1 MEKQLL
7 QQDTGW
13 KALTLD
19 SGMELWFWPHDDA
32 ELAATLSQTLEIKA
46 ESERLDRPVDHEAK
60 VFVISMD
67 APGASTWIY
76 ELRHDPKTRL
86 SPIIAV
92 KRSEE
97 VPIETLAADRVMPLD
112 PSLLRTVVRDLEDCV
127 VRILML
133 PPADHVSISER
144 QELDMV
150 RYFYTRQSDC
160 VRVHLD
166 PLSRVGFRIP
176 VVESILGLSAIDALD
191 ALEEYREL
199 GYFEGHI
206 EEQLY
211 LCRSCRSV
219 RLIFRETCPR
229 CHVPSLQERATI
241 HHFRCAYVADKVDFI
256 HGDELICPKCDKRL
270 RHVGVDHDFPE
281 NTLHCAQ
288 CDESWAEG
296 AVEVRCLECAETSDV
311 EHAHRI
317 QIRSYT
323 PTRAMRRAAKM
334 CQSPLL
340 SNSKAMTLTLES
352 IEPAVFRLLKEHTRT
367 VARRYHRDAKILR
380 IDTRGLYDHYD
391 VAGHVEYRSLLVEI
405 AKRLKA
411 STRIGDATA
420 VTRDCA
426 IEILLPETTQEE
438 AVVVLERINQKILEI
453 EGLSGHIGYSIQDLT
468 EKEDRG

>member
-7 QQDTGW
+7 EDKPGW

-19 SGMELWFWPHDDA
+19 SGMELWFWPHDDEA
-32 ELAATLSQTLEIKA
+32 LAATLGESLEVRA
-46 ESERLDRPVDHEAK
+46 ETTRLDRPQNHESK

-76 ELRHDPKTRL
+76 ELRHDPLTRL

-92 KRSEE
+92 QRGDE
-97 VPIETLAADRVMPLD
+97 VPVETLAADRVVPLD
-112 PSLLRTVVRDLEDCV
+112 PALIRTTVRDLEDCV
-127 VRILML
+127 IRILML
-133 PPADHVSISER
+133 PPADHVSVSER

-160 VRVHLD
+160 VRVELD
-166 PLSRVGFRIP
+166 ANSRVGFRIP
-176 VVESILGLSAIDALD
+176 VVESILGLSAMDSLE

-211 LCRSCRSV
+211 LCRSCKSV
-219 RLIFRETCPR
+219 RLIFRETCPK
-229 CHVPSLQERATI
+229 CHVPSLQQKATI
-241 HHFRCAYVADKVDFI
+241 HHFRCAYVADKSDFI
-256 HGDELICPKCDKRL
+256 QGDELICPKCDKRL

-281 NTLHCAQ
+281 ESLYCGR

-296 AVEVRCLECAETSDV
+296 SVEVRCLECSLTSTAER
-311 EHAHRI
+311 ARRI
-317 QIRSYT
+317 NIMSYQ

-334 CQSPLL
+334 SQSPLL
-340 SNSKAMTLTLES
+340 TNSKAMTLSLES
-352 IEPAVFRLLKEHTRT
+352 IDPAVFRLLKEHTRT
-367 VARRYHRDAKILR
+367 VARRYHRDAKIIR

-405 AKRLKA
+405 AKRLKV

-438 AVVVLERINQKILEI
+438 AVVVLERINERILEV
-453 EGLSGHIGYSIQDLT
+453 EGLSGHIGYSIVDLA